1 MDLEGYNNDGLDRRN
16 DILRIVGSV
25 CLLLGA
31 IHRVIDD
38 HSRRTI
44 MKHGGDPNVV
54 NNNANYVA
62 PVDASGRRSYT
73 GAPHAHLRTPL
84 SVRAL
89 EWVRRVGSYLQLIGA
104 TIFLAGAVRAS
115 YSPLRFTE
123 DGNGDSNRGTV
134 GLWVAGLAIM
144 TLGLI
149 VKTFSEAL
157 SLIRFHFHAE
167 HKQNRQT
174 SSLIGT
180 LMLLPGSILL
190 TLGAILYLA
199 NSSSLYRISNILW
212 MAGGSLFILGSIA
225 KLLGD
230 SNYYRTKHTTN
241 ARLAKHQ
248 QGAVYNNNMQNVPMQ
263 GVHVQNTGPS
273 QMIAA

>member
-1 MDLEGYNNDGLDRRN
+1 
-16 DILRIVGSV
+16 
-25 CLLLGA
+25 LGA

-44 MKHGGDPNVV
+44 VKHGGDPNVV

-62 PVDASGRRSYT
+62 PANASGQQSYEGHST
-73 GAPHAHLRTPL
+73 HHLRTPL

-123 DGNGDSNRGTV
+123 DADGESNRGAV

-149 VKTFSEAL
+149 VKTFSEAM

-180 LMLLPGSILL
+180 LLLLPGAILF

-199 NSSSLYRISNILW
+199 NSSSLYRIANILW
-212 MAGGSLFILGSIA
+212 MAGGSLLVLGSLA
-225 KLLGD
+225 KLIGD
-230 SNYYRTKHTTN
+230 SNYYRTKHTTYAKN
-241 ARLAKHQ
+241 A
-248 QGAVYNNNMQNVPMQ
+248 PMNY
-263 GVHVQNTGPS
+263 VQNQSNLEAGNSRAFNNGP
-273 QMIAA
+273 QQNRGLVAA